1 MFEPIPQK
9 NEVFDQ
15 DVTVMVYGTR
25 WCAATQIAR
34 RMLERLK
41 VPYNFRDMDSDPQ
54 AAKQVRWWTGGY
66 ASHPAIQ
73 IGGKILIEPSPNEL
87 EQELAQNGLI

>member
-1 MFEPIPQK
+1 MLETNPNM
-9 NEVFDQ
+9 NEVSDQ
-15 DVTVMVYGTR
+15 DTAVVVYGTR

-54 AAKQVRWWTGGY
+54 AAKQVCWWTGGY
-66 ASHPAIQ
+66 ASHPTIQ
-73 IGGKILIEPSPNEL
+73 VGGKILIEPSPNEL
-87 EQELAQNGLI
+87 EQELAQIGLI

>member
-1 MFEPIPQK
+1 MFQPISQK
-9 NEVFDQ
+9 NEVADQ
-15 DVTVMVYGTR
+15 KVNVVVFGTH

-41 VPYNFRDMDSDPQ
+41 VPYDFRDMDSDAQ

-66 ASHPAIQ
+66 ASHPTIQ
-73 IGGKILIEPSPNEL
+73 IAGKILIEPSPNEL

>member
-1 MFEPIPQK
+1 MLETDPHTNQVS
-9 NEVFDQ
+9 EQEASV
-15 DVTVMVYGTR
+15 VVYGTR

-41 VPYNFRDMDSDPQ
+41 VSYQFRDIDSDQQ
-54 AAKQVRWWTGGY
+54 ASKQVRWWTGGY
-66 ASHPAIQ
+66 ASHPTIQ
-73 IGGKILIEPSPNEL
+73 IAGKILVEPTPIEL